1 MSNTKKT
8 IQINPELFKIPGASK
23 TRKNREKKDLNL
35 TPVITPTNLKNKLL
49 KRIKDHKLQETK
61 TGVDMKSNVVSDKNN
76 NKKNSNSYSDEFYG
90 AMDYLSDLSK
100 KQKNEREREAHKSK
114 LHNKTLKTYSSVPS
128 YTNISLELPPEL
140 QEPTP
145 IKSSY
150 FTSEANNREPVLTM
164 NYNVKNNNNTSRS
177 NMNNDV
183 PYGCLKN
190 GSKPTYRDWIQT
202 RKNHEY
208 PDPNIRPPTPPKK
221 NTFSE
226 STFSNPMPPVTSVLA
241 PSVIPTQ
248 TVLSREKRLEHIRQK
263 LKKIQEQEIQAIPEA
278 VKLNNSLKHLET
290 MIPES
295 DRKIQLDNLPEIDEM
310 KSTTLDV
317 TEVIK
322 KKTEKEENVPK
333 QYLKKTVRRKFTLGK
348 SDKLRKVG
356 VLLKDKQTRKN
367 VIDVQHELKKT
378 NITDVRKYLRQHGI
392 IKIGSNAPN
401 EVLRKTFEAAMMT
414 GEITNTN
421 KDTLLHN
428 FLNEDTSASS

>member
-23 TRKNREKKDLNL
+23 TRKNKEKKELKL

-61 TGVDMKSNVVSDKNN
+61 PGIEPKSKPVN
-76 NKKNSNSYSDEFYG
+76 NKNNSNSYSDEFYG

-100 KQKNEREREAHKSK
+100 KQKNERERESHKSK
-114 LHNKTLKTYSSVPS
+114 LHNKTLKAFSSVPS

-150 FTSEANNREPVLTM
+150 FTPSTNNREPVLTM
-164 NYNVKNNNNTSRS
+164 NYSSSSNNNNSIVSRS
-177 NMNNDV
+177 ISNNEV

-202 RKNHEY
+202 RKNHEH
-208 PDPNIRPPTPPKK
+208 PDPSIRPPTPPKK
-221 NTFSE
+221 NTFTELSAM
-226 STFSNPMPPVTSVLA
+226 TPVTSVLS
-241 PSVIPTQ
+241 PPVVSTP
-248 TVLSREKRLEHIRQK
+248 TVLSREKRLEQIKQK

-278 VKLNNSLKHLET
+278 VKLNNSLKNLEAIT
-290 MIPES
+290 PES
-295 DRKIQLDNLPEIDEM
+295 ERKIQLDNLPEIDDI

-322 KKTEKEENVPK
+322 EKKEKEESVPK

-356 VLLKDKQTRKN
+356 ILLKDKQTRKN

-428 FLNEDTSASS
+428 FLNEDTSASSS

>member
-23 TRKNREKKDLNL
+23 TRKNREKKELKL

-61 TGVDMKSNVVSDKNN
+61 TGVDMKSNVVNDKNS
-76 NKKNSNSYSDEFYG
+76 KSYNDEFYG

-100 KQKNEREREAHKSK
+100 KQKNERERESHKSK
-114 LHNKTLKTYSSVPS
+114 LYNKTLKTHSSAPS

-145 IKSSY
+145 LKSSY
-150 FTSEANNREPVLTM
+150 FTPEANNREPVLTM
-164 NYNVKNNNNTSRS
+164 NYNIKNNNSHHS
-177 NMNNDV
+177 IINDV

-202 RKNHEY
+202 RKNHEH

-221 NTFSE
+221 NTYTE
-226 STFSNPMPPVTSVLA
+226 SIPMTPITSVLT
-241 PSVIPTQ
+241 PPVISTP
-248 TVLSREKRLEHIRQK
+248 TVLSREQRLEQIKQK

-278 VKLNNSLKHLET
+278 VKLNNSLKNLET
-290 MIPES
+290 MTPES
-295 DRKIQLDNLPEIDEM
+295 DKKIQLDNLPEIDDI

-322 KKTEKEENVPK
+322 EKKEKEENVPK
-333 QYLKKTVRRKFTLGK
+333 QYLKKTIRRKFTLGK

-356 VLLKDKQTRKN
+356 ILLKDKQTRKN
-367 VIDVQHELKKT
+367 VIDAQHELKKT

-401 EVLRKTFEAAMMT
+401 EILRKTFEAAMLT

-421 KDTLLHN
+421 KDTMLHN
-428 FLNEDTSASS
+428 FLNEDTSAT

>member
-1 MSNTKKT
+1 LK
-8 IQINPELFKIPGASK
+8 
-23 TRKNREKKDLNL
+23 L

-49 KRIKDHKLQETK
+49 KRIKDHKLQETNP
-61 TGVDMKSNVVSDKNN
+61 GIQPKSNAVN
-76 NKKNSNSYSDEFYG
+76 NSNSYSDEFYG

-100 KQKNEREREAHKSK
+100 KQKNERERDSNKSK
-114 LHNKTLKTYSSVPS
+114 LHNKTLKAYPSVPS

-150 FTSEANNREPVLTM
+150 FTPPVREPVLTM
-164 NYNVKNNNNTSRS
+164 NYSSINNNNIVSRS
-177 NMNNDV
+177 NVNSDV

-202 RKNHEY
+202 RKNHEH
-208 PDPNIRPPTPPKK
+208 PDPSIRPPTPPKK
-221 NTFSE
+221 NTFTELSAM
-226 STFSNPMPPVTSVLA
+226 TPVTSVLS
-241 PSVIPTQ
+241 PPVVSIP
-248 TVLSREKRLEHIRQK
+248 TVLSREKRLEQIKQK

-278 VKLNNSLKHLET
+278 VKLNNSLKNLET
-290 MIPES
+290 MTPES
-295 DRKIQLDNLPEIDEM
+295 ERKIQLDNLPEIDDI
-310 KSTTLDV
+310 KTTTLDV

-322 KKTEKEENVPK
+322 EKKEKEESVPK

-401 EVLRKTFEAAMMT
+401 EVLRKTFEAAMLT

-428 FLNEDTSASS
+428 FLNEDTSTSS

>member
-23 TRKNREKKDLNL
+23 TRKNREKKELKL
-35 TPVITPTNLKNKLL
+35 TQVITPTNLKNKLL

-61 TGVDMKSNVVSDKNN
+61 TDINMKNSLVNDKNN
-76 NKKNSNSYSDEFYG
+76 TKINSNSYSDEFYG
-90 AMDYLSDLSK
+90 AMDYLSHISK
-100 KQKNEREREAHKSK
+100 KQKNEREREAYKSK
-114 LHNKTLKTYSSVPS
+114 LYNKTLKTHSSVPS
-128 YTNISLELPPEL
+128 YENISLELPPEL

-145 IKSSY
+145 LKSSY
-150 FTSEANNREPVLTM
+150 FTPEANNRGTVLTM
-164 NYNVKNNNNTSRS
+164 NYNLKNNNNVSRYD
-177 NMNNDV
+177 MNNDV

-221 NTFSE
+221 NTFTE
-226 STFSNPMPPVTSVLA
+226 SIQMTPITSVLS
-241 PSVIPTQ
+241 PPVISTP
-248 TVLSREKRLEHIRQK
+248 TVLSREKRLEQIKQK
-263 LKKIQEQEIQAIPEA
+263 LKKIQEQEVQAIPEA
-278 VKLNNSLKHLET
+278 VKLTSSLKNLET
-290 MIPES
+290 MTPES
-295 DRKIQLDNLPEIDEM
+295 EKKIQLDNLPEIDDI

-317 TEVIK
+317 TEIIK
-322 KKTEKEENVPK
+322 EKKEKEENVPK

-367 VIDVQHELKKT
+367 VIDAQHELKKT

-401 EVLRKTFEAAMMT
+401 EILRKTFEAAMLT

-428 FLNEDTSASS
+428 FLNEDTSS